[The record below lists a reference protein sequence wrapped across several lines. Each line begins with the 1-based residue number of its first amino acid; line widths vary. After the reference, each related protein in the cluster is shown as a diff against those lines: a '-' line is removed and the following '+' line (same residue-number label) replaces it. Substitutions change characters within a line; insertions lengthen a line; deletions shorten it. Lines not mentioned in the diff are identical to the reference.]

1 MQYSRAE
8 WLLIALIFGV
18 SVAANLPA
26 EFQIIGQVPLIL
38 LQIALLV
45 LLIFVL
51 VRYVPFS
58 NIIVMSILF
67 VGSGASRLLADYFQ
81 VEHWG
86 ALAITG
92 LVLLLSLGVRLLQL
106 SDHDPA
112 PEGAATQSI
121 QTLFRAVE
129 QGNLAWTYRLLAMGA
144 DINVRNEAGQT
155 PLMRAAAK
163 GYADMVQILIQNGAD
178 PRLENKRGESAMT
191 IALLKG
197 YTRIAESLKMAE
209 ASLRSERREEG
220 VRA

>member
-8 WLLIALIFGV
+8 WLLIALIFAV

-26 EFQIIGQVPLIL
+26 ELQVAGPVPPIA
-38 LQIALLV
+38 LQILLLV
-45 LLIFVL
+45 LLTFAL
-51 VRYVPFS
+51 VRYAPLSEV
-58 NIIVMSILF
+58 IVISILII
-67 VGSGASRLLADYFQ
+67 GSGTSGLLADYFNI
-81 VEHWG
+81 EHWG
-86 ALAITG
+86 FLAITG
-92 LVLLLSLGVRLLQL
+92 LMLLLSFAIYLFDL
-106 SDHDPA
+106 SVQDSVA
-112 PEGAATQSI
+112 EGGGTQSV

-163 GYADMVQILIQNGAD
+163 GYADMVQVLIQNGAN
-178 PRLENKRGESAMT
+178 PRLENNRGESAMT

-209 ASLRSERREEG
+209 TAHRAEQRETTHD
-220 VRA
+220 